1 MVDYE
6 RAGMDEH
13 FDIDLVVFGPPP
25 LPEAI
30 SDAMEFLAIAWRE
43 ITRLDGVI

>member
-1 MVDYE
+1 MVDCE
-6 RAGMDEH
+6 RAGMDEP

-30 SDAMEFLAIAWRE
+30 SGAVEFLAIACRE
-43 ITRLDGVI
+43 ITRLD